1 MERYGG
7 VEVQLY
13 VFLTS
18 TLNKGEWSASRTGHL
33 TPEGRKSIAHWI
45 GGCVG
50 PKVGPDAVPKIKTSA
65 PAENWTPFVQS
76 VV

>member
-1 MERYGG
+1 MCLTKHHPRRCILRLIKHHAMERYGG

-33 TPEGRKSIAHWI
+33 TPEGRKSIAH
-45 GGCVG
+45 
-50 PKVGPDAVPKIKTSA
+50 
-65 PAENWTPFVQS
+65 
-76 VV
+76 